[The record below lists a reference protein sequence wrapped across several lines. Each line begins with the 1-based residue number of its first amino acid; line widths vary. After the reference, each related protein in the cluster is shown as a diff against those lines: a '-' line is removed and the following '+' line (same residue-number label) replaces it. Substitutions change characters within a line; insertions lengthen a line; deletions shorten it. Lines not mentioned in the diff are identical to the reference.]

1 MVVANLLGPLL
12 LRVARD
18 GLSGAE
24 RPRTLIAGGLL
35 RAEAGDVGRA
45 LAAGFGL
52 REAQRRHAGE
62 WAALLLTEG

>member
-1 MVVANLLGPLL
+1 MANLLRPLL

-18 GLSGAE
+18 GLRGGE
-24 RPRTLIAGGLL
+24 RPRALVASGLL

-52 REAQRRHAGE
+52 REAARRHSGE
-62 WAALLLTEG
+62 WAALLLTDV